1 MFRFWRGVSLIAN
14 MQVRG
19 LRPGV
24 DNCRIGA
31 ATGLRSAFRVSHV
44 RNAHLA
50 GFARM
55 MSFMTLPLQPGQP
68 GKSEYSFGKGMFPH
82 PESDY
87 QSQRSEIVAGVDED
101 AVANY
106 RRFVADRRTDP
117 TDGSSGGYDDML
129 FEYGNPDQ
137 FGPGPKLVQE
147 GVQLPSGQVPQPQ
160 FRTGVTREE

>member
-1 MFRFWRGVSLIAN
+1 MI
-14 MQVRG
+14 
-19 LRPGV
+19 
-24 DNCRIGA
+24 
-31 ATGLRSAFRVSHV
+31 
-44 RNAHLA
+44 
-50 GFARM
+50 
-55 MSFMTLPLQPGQP
+55 SFMTLPLQPGQP
-68 GKSEYSFGKGMFPH
+68 GKSEYNFGKGMFPH
-82 PESDY
+82 PDSDY

-129 FEYGNPDQ
+129 FEYGNPDH

>member
-1 MFRFWRGVSLIAN
+1 M
-14 MQVRG
+14 
-19 LRPGV
+19 
-24 DNCRIGA
+24 IG
-31 ATGLRSAFRVSHV
+31 
-44 RNAHLA
+44 
-50 GFARM
+50 
-55 MSFMTLPLQPGQP
+55 FMTLPLQPGQP

-147 GVQLPSGQVPQPQ
+147 GVQLPAGQKPQPQ